1 MWDLWESTGNGPL
14 VSPPVTKCRYAVSH
28 AVRCLGRA
36 PPTPLERPGREGP
49 RADGVFAS
57 GASQQTSI
65 IIIIIIIAGLELLGG
80 SCVSLTSPFRLQP
93 GLAPRLWLAD
103 CCPDSR
109 LVPGVKRQ

>member
-57 GASQQTSI
+57 GASQQTS
-65 IIIIIIIAGLELLGG
+65 LSL
-80 SCVSLTSPFRLQP
+80 SFRQVLTSPDKSDE
-93 GLAPRLWLAD
+93 LATTNASGILSLA
-103 CCPDSR
+103 
-109 LVPGVKRQ
+109 

>member
-36 PPTPLERPGREGP
+36 PPTPLERPGREEP

-65 IIIIIIIAGLELLGG
+65 IIIAGRG
-80 SCVSLTSPFRLQP
+80 LTATREIMSQT
-93 GLAPRLWLAD
+93 
-103 CCPDSR
+103 S
-109 LVPGVKRQ
+109 

>member
-36 PPTPLERPGREGP
+36 PPTPLERPGREEP

-65 IIIIIIIAGLELLGG
+65 IIIAGKVNYRLRHHDLGFF
-80 SCVSLTSPFRLQP
+80 SRAFT
-93 GLAPRLWLAD
+93 W
-103 CCPDSR
+103 DS
-109 LVPGVKRQ
+109 

>member
-36 PPTPLERPGREGP
+36 PPTPLERPGREEP

-65 IIIIIIIAGLELLGG
+65 IIAAKASSSDEASFRELYSNGYG
-80 SCVSLTSPFRLQP
+80 ALQ
-93 GLAPRLWLAD
+93 
-103 CCPDSR
+103 
-109 LVPGVKRQ
+109 

>member
-1 MWDLWESTGNGPL
+1 MWDPWESTGNGPL

-36 PPTPLERPGREGP
+36 PPTPLERPGREEP

-65 IIIIIIIAGLELLGG
+65 IIAGSNIG
-80 SCVSLTSPFRLQP
+80 STHTPALRKPS
-93 GLAPRLWLAD
+93 
-103 CCPDSR
+103 
-109 LVPGVKRQ
+109 

>member
-65 IIIIIIIAGLELLGG
+65 IIITVQALEEVCARLRKRLKKSAGGAEE
-80 SCVSLTSPFRLQP
+80 
-93 GLAPRLWLAD
+93 
-103 CCPDSR
+103 
-109 LVPGVKRQ
+109 